1 MNVIEMNKG
10 ERTVLIPEAIEQGN
24 SASVRY
30 NAMRASGKIW
40 STGLLVEHDKIR
52 RRIGWKPGILNHN
65 VWKQRGMRWR
75 TFEKLRTQHDAM
87 ASVAIVGI
95 VRKLRLFER

>member
-24 SASVRY
+24 YASVRY

-40 STGLLVEHDKIR
+40 PTGLLVEQIKSGED
-52 RRIGWKPGILNHN
+52 
-65 VWKQRGMRWR
+65 
-75 TFEKLRTQHDAM
+75 
-87 ASVAIVGI
+87 
-95 VRKLRLFER
+95 